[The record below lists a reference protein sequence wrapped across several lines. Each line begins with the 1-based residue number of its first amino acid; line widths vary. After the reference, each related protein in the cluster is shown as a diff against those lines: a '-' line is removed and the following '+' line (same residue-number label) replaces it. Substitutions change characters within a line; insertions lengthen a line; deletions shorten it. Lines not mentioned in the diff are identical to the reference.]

1 MSALCLGAGNV
12 TTQHAEWRHCV
23 NIGSCTTWV
32 FVTTCVFTFAISA
45 WTWNWSTEQTSN
57 SAWNSANLER
67 RLLKWYDVRIETASR
82 ARCFEWHAHFKRDRT
97 LLEDDER
104 SGWTS
109 TSSTPKN
116 VETFRQLVHE
126 DRRRTIKDIAT
137 IVNVSYGTVQTIL
150 TCDLNMHR
158 IAAKFVPR
166 LLTPEQK
173 EHRVA
178 ICQELCQCAVDDPTF
193 MSRVITGDES
203 WVYGYDPETKQQSS
217 QWKSP
222 GSPRLKKVRQSR
234 SATKSMLIVFFDIR
248 GIVHHEFVPEAQTVT
263 AEFYCNVLR
272 HLREDIRQKRPELW
286 CAGNWLLHDD
296 NAPSHR
302 ALVTHEFLA
311 HKGIITLPHPPYS
324 PDLAPCDFLLF
335 PKMKLQLKG
344 HRFDRVE
351 EIQRESQNV
360 LGTLWE
366 QDFQHAFQ
374 QWQRRW
380 DRCVAAQ
387 GNILKEML
395 PKLK

>member
-1 MSALCLGAGNV
+1 VLGSRERHHSACRVASLCEHWELHNTSVCHHVSLHICDFSMDVKLEQRANIKFCVKLGKSGAE
-12 TTQHAEWRHCV
+12 TFEMIRHAYRNE
-23 NIGSCTTWV
+23 
-32 FVTTCVFTFAISA
+32 AM
-45 WTWNWSTEQTSN
+45 
-57 SAWNSANLER
+57 
-67 RLLKWYDVRIETASR
+67 SR
-82 ARCFEWHAHFKRDRT
+82 ARCFEWHARFKRGRT
-97 LLEDDER
+97 SLEDDER
-104 SGWTS
+104 SGRTS
-109 TSSTPKN
+109 RRPTPKT
-116 VETFRQLVHE
+116 VETIRRRVHE

-150 TCDLNMHR
+150 TCDLNTHHV
-158 IAAKFVPR
+158 AANFVPR

-178 ICQELCQCAVDDPTF
+178 ICQELRQRAVDDPSF

-222 GSPRLKKVRQSR
+222 GSPRPKKARQSR
-234 SATKSMLIVFFDIR
+234 RATKSMLIVFFDIR
-248 GIVHHEFVPEAQTVT
+248 GIVNHEFVPEYQTVN

-272 HLREDIRQKRPELW
+272 RLREDIRRKRPELC

-302 ALVTHEFLA
+302 DLVTREFLA
-311 HKGIITLPHPPYS
+311 HKGIITLPNPPYS
-324 PDLAPCDFLLF
+324 PDLAPCDFFLF

-344 HRFDRVE
+344 RRFDRVE
-351 EIQRESQNV
+351 EMQRESQNV
-360 LGTLWE
+360 LGALRE

-387 GNILKEML
+387 GYYFEGDAAQT
-395 PKLK
+395 